1 MGILSSF
8 DGGSGGA
15 TASVSSNNP
24 SIPLAEGRPSLFLP
38 ATMPE
43 GRQCCAKL
51 ESVACYRGLAGPS
64 GPSPAPAMIV
74 STAAQRGPD
83 RIFSFMF
90 GVLSIRCGDLFLFSV
105 SLVSL
110 L

>member
-1 MGILSSF
+1 MGILSLF
-8 DGGSGGA
+8 DGGSEGA
-15 TASVSSNNP
+15 TTPVSSNNP
-24 SIPLAEGRPSLFLP
+24 SIPLVEGRPYLFLP

-64 GPSPAPAMIV
+64 GLSQASAMIV

-83 RIFSFMF
+83 RVFSFMF
-90 GVLSIRCGDLFLFSV
+90 GVLSIRCRDLFLFSA